1 MIVCILML
9 YFLWIK
15 GGRIEATVGKQF
27 IRKFDSCVVEGEVY
41 KVTDFAIIKNLGKFR
56 ATSHGFK
63 LVFNATTKLLPT
75 LVGSIPFHGLSFL
88 KTSDIMKTK
97 GHSDYLLDYMGIL
110 TAVSDEMTM
119 TSRDGR
125 GTRLMQL
132 ELVDETGEIRCAIFG
147 DLIDVVAGLL
157 ALPRVGLPVVILQVV
172 RVNKYKGEVGIQNV
186 MNATKILWEPDIP
199 EAIQFKQELAVH
211 EVESDLKVGMLPKS
225 KTIVP
230 LRDDFFKLYPRKTLC
245 QLVETEEEGYFTTVA
260 TISKICDDYPWWYM
274 ACSCMRAVTQIGVA
288 YFCKDCNLHMF
299 NAMPRY
305 KLKLDVSDGD
315 DLVRL
320 VLFDGEAVDLL
331 NRSCKELVI
340 QSKVESDCDF
350 PEEISMLVGK
360 EVLFKVEK
368 TAEASSNFDGSL
380 KVKRVCSDP
389 LLIDEYKQR
398 LCEDTPL
405 KQKFAPFF
413 PKLGNGEESS
423 GTKEI
428 KVESCSVITEIDVT
442 PLSYGQ
448 PSNTPDAES
457 IISKRE
463 ATQSLEPAPERKR
476 RAKVKPVKFE

>member
-125 GTRLMQL
+125 EARLMQL
-132 ELVDETGEIRCAIFG
+132 ELGEIRCAI
-147 DLIDVVAGLL
+147 
-157 ALPRVGLPVVILQVV
+157 
-172 RVNKYKGEVGIQNV
+172 
-186 MNATKILWEPDIP
+186 
-199 EAIQFKQELAVH
+199 
-211 EVESDLKVGMLPKS
+211 
-225 KTIVP
+225 
-230 LRDDFFKLYPRKTLC
+230 
-245 QLVETEEEGYFTTVA
+245 
-260 TISKICDDYPWWYM
+260 
-274 ACSCMRAVTQIGVA
+274 
-288 YFCKDCNLHMF
+288 
-299 NAMPRY
+299 
-305 KLKLDVSDGD
+305 
-315 DLVRL
+315 
-320 VLFDGEAVDLL
+320 
-331 NRSCKELVI
+331 
-340 QSKVESDCDF
+340 F

-380 KVKRVCSDP
+380 KLRG
-389 LLIDEYKQR
+389 
-398 LCEDTPL
+398 
-405 KQKFAPFF
+405 FAQT
-413 PKLGNGEESS
+413 L
-423 GTKEI
+423 
-428 KVESCSVITEIDVT
+428 
-442 PLSYGQ
+442 Y
-448 PSNTPDAES
+448 
-457 IISKRE
+457 
-463 ATQSLEPAPERKR
+463 
-476 RAKVKPVKFE
+476 